1 MLARIVNFYKI
12 KTKTKILNADL
23 IKIFSIFEETLLIV
37 KDRRLPW
44 VVDVLIICM
53 EIDQNIERF
62 MLKAK

>member
-1 MLARIVNFYKI
+1 MLARIVNFYEI

-23 IKIFSIFEETLLIV
+23 IKILSIFEETLLIV